1 MTTILP
7 KPLPLR
13 WCECPTDRQRP
24 ALDDD
29 YVGEYDVVDECHVGG
44 NTDEN
49 TGKLHLVIDDTEAE
63 HVRVSHQYFLV
74 LIKKSFLHHGSQI
87 KTNLER
93 IISEG
98 PAGGKNALDSPNS
111 VHCNKT
117 SGLLRH
123 CEQSS
128 L

>member
-29 YVGEYDVVDECHVGG
+29 DEEEYDVVDGCHVGD

-74 LIKKSFLHHGSQI
+74 LIKKSFLLHGSQI
-87 KTNLER
+87 
-93 IISEG
+93 
-98 PAGGKNALDSPNS
+98 
-111 VHCNKT
+111 
-117 SGLLRH
+117 
-123 CEQSS
+123 
-128 L
+128 

>member
-29 YVGEYDVVDECHVGG
+29 DEEDYDVSD
-44 NTDEN
+44 NNDEN

-63 HVRVSHQYFLV
+63 HVWISHQYFLV
-74 LIKKSFLHHGSQI
+74 LIKKSFLLHGSQI
-87 KTNLER
+87 
-93 IISEG
+93 
-98 PAGGKNALDSPNS
+98 
-111 VHCNKT
+111 
-117 SGLLRH
+117 
-123 CEQSS
+123 
-128 L
+128 

>member
-29 YVGEYDVVDECHVGG
+29 DEEEEDYVGEEEYDVVDECHVGG

-74 LIKKSFLHHGSQI
+74 LMKNPFCATMLHKLS
-87 KTNLER
+87 KPTL
-93 IISEG
+93 
-98 PAGGKNALDSPNS
+98 
-111 VHCNKT
+111 
-117 SGLLRH
+117 SG
-123 CEQSS
+123 
-128 L
+128 

>member
-29 YVGEYDVVDECHVGG
+29 YVGEYDVVDECHVGD

-63 HVRVSHQYFLV
+63 HVRIGHQHFLV
-74 LIKKSFLHHGSQI
+74 LDNIAINQHWYNHHQHCHLGH
-87 KTNLER
+87 NH
-93 IISEG
+93 
-98 PAGGKNALDSPNS
+98 KNYHYHDQTL
-111 VHCNKT
+111 
-117 SGLLRH
+117 SG
-123 CEQSS
+123 
-128 L
+128 